1 MSRSKPSWLATE
13 IGSCYSLHFVPRYR
27 HAAHY
32 QGWAKEGGLAHR
44 LVDHLMG
51 RGANLTKVQLNAGGG
66 WVVTNVEHGVT
77 RDRETQRKETSAVK
91 QCKVCKAERDFTAGK
106 SDAAEALQA
115 AGWDGANPHER
126 QLLLDDFGL
135 AEPPEPLRTPEPG
148 PDVIQVRH
156 PRAEPSGITPEQLA
170 EMDRLADDLCAKW
183 RTELEQDPKAE
194 NEMEMG

>member
-1 MSRSKPSWLATE
+1 MSRSKPTWLATE

-91 QCKVCKAERDFTAGK
+91 QCKVCKAERDF
-106 SDAAEALQA
+106 A
-115 AGWDGANPHER
+115 AG
-126 QLLLDDFGL
+126 
-135 AEPPEPLRTPEPG
+135 
-148 PDVIQVRH
+148 
-156 PRAEPSGITPEQLA
+156 
-170 EMDRLADDLCAKW
+170 
-183 RTELEQDPKAE
+183 
-194 NEMEMG
+194 